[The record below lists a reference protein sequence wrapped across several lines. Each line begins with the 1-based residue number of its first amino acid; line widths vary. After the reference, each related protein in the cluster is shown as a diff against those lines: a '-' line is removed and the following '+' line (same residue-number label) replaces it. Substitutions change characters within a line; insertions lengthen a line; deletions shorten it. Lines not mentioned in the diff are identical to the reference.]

1 MNVFRL
7 SAAKGVYYTSAR
19 FTGHDVGPA
28 VDFRK
33 RRCTMEEII
42 KDNPMVDIA
51 DRLNEISADLKGVA
65 EILFILREYEAAGS
79 GGAERLLT
87 LRNAV
92 ERHSQE
98 LSEIA
103 KAI

>member
-1 MNVFRL
+1 
-7 SAAKGVYYTSAR
+7 
-19 FTGHDVGPA
+19 
-28 VDFRK
+28 
-33 RRCTMEEII
+33 MEEII
-42 KDNPMVDIA
+42 RDNPMVDIA